1 MKITTTKNGFKL
13 NSIDYTFES
22 FEIDGVSNAYE
33 IVSYSQMLSG
43 TNEGLIFLDLSLS
56 INDKKFTDINLFVKE
71 LYQVK

>member
-1 MKITTTKNGFKL
+1 MNIKTLKNGFNL

-22 FEIDGVSNAYE
+22 FEIDGIVKTYE
-33 IVSYSQMLSG
+33 IVSDSQMLSG

-56 INDKKFTDINLFVKE
+56 INDKKYENIDLFINA

>member
-1 MKITTTKNGFKL
+1 MKIKTLKNGFNL

-22 FEIDGVSNAYE
+22 FEIDGIVKTYE
-33 IVSYSQMLSG
+33 IVSDSQMLSG

-56 INDKKFTDINLFVKE
+56 INDKKYENIDLFINA

>member
-1 MKITTTKNGFKL
+1 MNIKTLKNGFNL

-22 FEIDGVSNAYE
+22 FEIDSIVKTYE
-33 IVSYSQMLSG
+33 IISDNQMLSG

-56 INDKKFTDINLFVKE
+56 INDKKYENIDLFINA

>member
-1 MKITTTKNGFKL
+1 MNIKTLKNGFNL

-22 FEIDGVSNAYE
+22 FEIDGIVKPYE
-33 IVSYSQMLSG
+33 IVSDSQMLSG

-56 INDKKFTDINLFVKE
+56 INDKKYENIDLFINA

>member
-1 MKITTTKNGFKL
+1 MKIKTLKNGFNL

-22 FEIDGVSNAYE
+22 FEIDGIVKHYE
-33 IVSYSQMLSG
+33 IVSDSQMLSG

-56 INDKKFTDINLFVKE
+56 INDKKYENIDLFINA

>member
-33 IVSYSQMLSG
+33 IVSDSQMLSG
-43 TNEGLIFLDLSLS
+43 TNEGLIFLDLSLP

-71 LYQVK
+71 LYQIK